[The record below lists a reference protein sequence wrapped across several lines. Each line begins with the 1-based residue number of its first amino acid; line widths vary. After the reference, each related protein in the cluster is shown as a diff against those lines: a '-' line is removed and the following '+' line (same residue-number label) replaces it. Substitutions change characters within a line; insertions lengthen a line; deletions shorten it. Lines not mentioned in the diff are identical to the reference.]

1 MNDIG
6 EIIKKKRNAM
16 DLSRDKLARKT
27 GLTPKSIISVESGSL
42 PSTRT
47 LLKLLDALDLEMKIV
62 DKKEVRTLTD
72 DELELIVD
80 TVVQDIFDGSH
91 RSFITNNKDLDVEL
105 QYLPHIKRHREDEYD
120 SGTGAWIIDECSVTI
135 ISLDAFYADMAEIEV
150 TLPDK
155 SVLEELIE
163 RKIMEG

>member
-6 EIIKKKRNAM
+6 EIIKKKRIAM

-27 GLTPKSIISVESGSL
+27 GITPKSIISVESGSL

-62 DKKEVRTLTD
+62 DKKERRTLTD

-80 TVVQDIFDGSH
+80 AVVQDIFNGKC
-91 RSFITNNKDLDVEL
+91 RSFITNDKDLDVEL
-105 QYLPHIKRHREDEYD
+105 QYIPHIKKHCEDEYD

-135 ISLDAFYADMAEIEV
+135 ISLDAFYADMAEIEII
-150 TLPDK
+150 LPDT